1 MTEEVYGV
9 VTFKSTHYAIQ
20 GEAVFDDNNISHK
33 TIPTP
38 REITY
43 SCGLSL
49 LFILDDLELVKEL
62 VDSGQLDIDH
72 IYKYTKSR
80 VNTAEKI
87 L

>member
-20 GEAVFDDNNISHK
+20 GEAVFEDNDISYK

-49 LFILDDLELVKEL
+49 LFILDDLPIIEDLIKNDE
-62 VDSGQLDIDH
+62 LDIDH
-72 IYKYTKSR
+72 IYRYTKGK

-87 L
+87 I